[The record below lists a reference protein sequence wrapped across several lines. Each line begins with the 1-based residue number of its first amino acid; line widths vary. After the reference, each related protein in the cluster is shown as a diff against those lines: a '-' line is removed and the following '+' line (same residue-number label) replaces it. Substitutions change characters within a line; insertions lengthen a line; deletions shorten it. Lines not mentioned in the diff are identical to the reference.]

1 LRTIKN
7 NLKMNNL
14 VKIFATLLLLCVA
27 TITFAQSQNQVRSIS
42 SVKYLIEKLDLTDQ
56 QVKRI
61 QSFMEAQNNQLIA
74 LRNSDIE
81 RSELMPEIN
90 RIRTN
95 NIKAVKSVL
104 TEEQVKI
111 YNGLLAQRNKT
122 RNSNLK
128 NNIIRESKRSNN

>member
-1 LRTIKN
+1 
-7 NLKMNNL
+7 MNNL